1 MAYWDFTFGVVWCLV
16 HCSLGLYFWLGTMIG
31 ASISGTLLLVWYG
44 DVTYWYLTLSNLSFG
59 LVVTNFDSYLI
70 RLI

>member
-16 HCSLGLYFWLGTMIG
+16 HCSLGLYFWLGTTIG

-44 DVTYWYLTLSNLSFG
+44 DVTYWYLTSLKF
-59 LVVTNFDSYLI
+59 VFWTCCHKF
-70 RLI
+70 